1 MGSRLAR
8 SNTTLELSQLD
19 DHVLIRL
26 VAEAQAD
33 ALGELY
39 DRYSRLVYS
48 LALHILRDP
57 ESAEEVT
64 QDVFFRV
71 WEKAETYRVEQAR
84 VSTWLTSIAR
94 NRSIDL
100 LRRREI
106 RPEGHSQ
113 AWEELPPGAIP
124 IADGH
129 APEHLAEQNLQAQR
143 VQAAMAGLPPEQR
156 QALALAFFNG
166 LSHSE
171 IAEALGE
178 PLGTVKTRIRM
189 AMQKL
194 RASLGEEQIAP

>member
-1 MGSRLAR
+1 MGSRFTR
-8 SNTTLELSQLD
+8 SSTILEMSQLD

-26 VAEAQAD
+26 VAEAHTE
-33 ALGELY
+33 ALSELY

-57 ESAEEVT
+57 ASAEEVT
-64 QDVFFRV
+64 QDVFFRI

-113 AWEELPPGAIP
+113 AWEDLPPGAIP
-124 IADGH
+124 VANGH
-129 APEHLAEQNLQAQR
+129 APEDLAERNLQAQR
-143 VQAAMAGLPPEQR
+143 VRAAMADLPPEQR
-156 QALALAFFNG
+156 QALTLAFFNG

-194 RASLGEEQIAP
+194 RASLGEEQIVQ

>member
-1 MGSRLAR
+1 M
-8 SNTTLELSQLD
+8 SQLD

-26 VAEAQAD
+26 VAEARTE
-33 ALGELY
+33 ALSELY

-57 ESAEEVT
+57 ASAEEVT
-64 QDVFFRV
+64 QDVFFRI

-113 AWEELPPGAIP
+113 AWEDLPPGAIP
-124 IADGH
+124 VANGY
-129 APEHLAEQNLQAQR
+129 APEDLAERNLQAQR
-143 VQAAMAGLPPEQR
+143 VRAAMVDLPPEQR
-156 QALALAFFNG
+156 QALTLAFFNG

-194 RASLGEEQIAP
+194 RASLGEEQIVQ

>member
-1 MGSRLAR
+1 M
-8 SNTTLELSQLD
+8 SQLD

-26 VAEAQAD
+26 VAEAHTE
-33 ALGELY
+33 ALSELY

-57 ESAEEVT
+57 ASAEEVT
-64 QDVFFRV
+64 QDVFFRI

-113 AWEELPPGAIP
+113 AWEDLPPGAIP
-124 IADGH
+124 VANGH
-129 APEHLAEQNLQAQR
+129 APEDLAERNLQAQR
-143 VQAAMAGLPPEQR
+143 VRAAMADLPPEQR
-156 QALALAFFNG
+156 QALTLAFFNG

-194 RASLGEEQIAP
+194 RASLGEEQIVQ